1 MVTKKSSE
9 RNWYILISMSCESE
23 CAICASLAV
32 ALNACLGNSVKVRVD
47 ELPSSAKTPSISR
60 WGLSRL
66 SQSRRSRRAAI
77 GSAPHCCQWPP
88 TWKCDELDK
97 FAVLLLK
104 SSSPRPSRTK
114 RSRIVCRPS
123 GSAANIYYTPASRGP
138 VGTGTFTIVSSSAA
152 LGLATGGCSVQCQC
166 YYSPMCF

>member
-1 MVTKKSSE
+1 MKGTDIFWFRWAARVSAQSVRPWPLRWTLVWVIQS
-9 RNWYILISMSCESE
+9 RFVSM
-23 CAICASLAV
+23 
-32 ALNACLGNSVKVRVD
+32 NF
-47 ELPSSAKTPSISR
+47 LPRQRPPPTSR
-60 WGLSRL
+60 WGLTRL

-77 GSAPHCCQWPP
+77 GSPRRCCQWPP

-114 RSRIVCRPS
+114 WSRIVCRPS